1 MGQGINKIL
10 LFFEDR
16 LFPNLGA
23 LFFLNAVIWMMVE
36 AISRQL
42 FGHSFEVATEVI
54 TYSMAYAVLLTLAQ
68 AGKKDY
74 HISIDVILTRL
85 PQSLKNFLNLFTI
98 ALGLIFSLILLYS
111 SLITIAHLFET
122 GLKSE
127 STLRLSMWMVH
138 LAIPIGSILLVLYYL
153 RSFYESVKGGEKV
166 ESHLNH

>member
-1 MGQGINKIL
+1 MIRGINKTL
-10 LFFEDR
+10 LFFEDK

-23 LFFLNAVIWMMVE
+23 LFFLNAVTWMMVE

-42 FGHSFEVATEVI
+42 FKHSFEMATEVI

-74 HISIDVILTRL
+74 HISIDVVLTRL
-85 PQSLKNFLNLFTI
+85 PKGLRKFLNLFTI
-98 ALGLIFSLILLYS
+98 TLGFVFSLILLYS
-111 SLITIAHLFET
+111 SLDTVTHLFET

-127 STLRLSMWMVH
+127 STLRLPMWILY
-138 LAIPIGSILLVLYYL
+138 LAIPIGSVLLVLYYL

-166 ESHLNH
+166 DNHLKH